1 MFFCVGLAPAGFTM
15 RTQPTL
21 RRGLRCS
28 PPRLM
33 PEGPECR
40 VHAESLHR
48 RLAGSTLQRVAVL
61 SGRYLGNGT
70 TPGRGAPPAL
80 WDTLQDSLPATIESI
95 CNKGKFI
102 WWELHPQSPSLPEL
116 TFWSTL
122 GMSGAWSLERSPFS
136 RVAFELFV
144 PVSAKAGADAERAVL
159 FYNDQRN
166 FGTLTVCT
174 DRSLLEAKLD
184 TLGPSWLGDDLT
196 LDQFRE
202 IVRKQTANRRS
213 ASVPV
218 ARFLMD
224 QGKTAGIGN
233 YLLSETLYKAAVYPW
248 AACSD
253 LAADDWT
260 AVHAAASETIRASYA
275 AQAALASAGPGAVST
290 TRGTFA
296 AIEPRFE
303 LLAYGRTVAAGAGG
317 LALRKDE
324 GPHGRSVFWA
334 PQRQVRGKPPDASLT
349 ETSGP
354 QDDDDA

>member
-1 MFFCVGLAPAGFTM
+1 MLIACVPTAFTM
-15 RTQPTL
+15 RRQPTL

-28 PPRLM
+28 PPLLM

-48 RLAGSTLQRVAVL
+48 RLAGSTLQRAAVM

-80 WDTLQDSLPATIESI
+80 WDTLQDSLPATVESI
-95 CNKGKFI
+95 RNKGKFI
-102 WWELHPQSPSLPEL
+102 WWELRPQSASLPEL
-116 TFWSTL
+116 TVWSTL

-136 RVAFELFV
+136 RIAFELFV
-144 PVSAKAGADAERAVL
+144 PPVRAEAADADAERTVL

-166 FGTLTVCT
+166 FGTLTVST
-174 DRSLLEAKLD
+174 DRAALEAKLD
-184 TLGPSWLGDDLT
+184 TLGPSWLGDGLT
-196 LDQFRE
+196 LERFQA

-233 YLLSETLYKAAVYPW
+233 YILSETLYKAAVYPW

-253 LAADDWT
+253 LDADDWT

-275 AQAALASAGPGAVST
+275 AQAALASAGPGAVSL

-296 AIEPRFE
+296 ALEPRFE
-303 LLAYGRTVAAGAGG
+303 LLAYGRTYAADAGA

-334 PQRQVRGKPPDASLT
+334 PQRQVRGKPTGASLT
-349 ETSGP
+349 ETSGS
-354 QDDDDA
+354 